1 MIEEITKEELLHA
14 EQGAGLVEFYT
25 PSCPHCKVLEKRLED
40 MAEKPKDLRIYKMN
54 VEKEAQLCEELG
66 IRSVPVL
73 IRFEDRQEKERRVG
87 AIPTSEI
94 EQMIK

>member
-1 MIEEITKEELLHA
+1 
-14 EQGAGLVEFYT
+14 
-25 PSCPHCKVLEKRLED
+25 
-40 MAEKPKDLRIYKMN
+40 MN
-54 VEKEAQLCEELG
+54 VEKEASLCAELG